1 MPTMFFSA
9 WFLFIAYAGIHVSIL
24 VVIHYLFLG
33 SLDVQVFATIWIME
47 LTNFFYI
54 GLNWTDLNKL
64 FLLW

>member
-1 MPTMFFSA
+1 M
-9 WFLFIAYAGIHVSIL
+9 SIL

-47 LTNFFYI
+47 LPNFFYI